1 MTTNIKFMAAI
12 LLVFLAS
19 CSSQNSHESSKNM
32 SKTPYSDVDSN
43 FKYNSIYNKL
53 VVELSLHKNKH
64 DDALET
70 FTSNIKYFNEESDFL
85 RMVNKARDM
94 RKFDYV
100 NKISSRWLQVD
111 PLNVSAHKIAFSNNL
126 ETSNYDQATYHF
138 EFLFNAY
145 KENNNKSYI
154 KYRGYII

>member
-19 CSSQNSHESSKNM
+19 CSSQNPHESPKNM
-32 SKTPYSDVDSN
+32 SKAPYSDVDSN
-43 FKYNSIYNKL
+43 FKYNSIYNRL

-64 DDALET
+64 DDALEA

-100 NKISSRWLQVD
+100 NKISSRWLQID
-111 PLNVSAHKIAFSNNL
+111 PLNASAHKIAFSNSL
-126 ETSNYDQATYHF
+126 EMSSYDQATYHL
-138 EFLFNAY
+138 EFLFDEY
-145 KENNNKSYI
+145 KKRYD
-154 KYRGYII
+154 K